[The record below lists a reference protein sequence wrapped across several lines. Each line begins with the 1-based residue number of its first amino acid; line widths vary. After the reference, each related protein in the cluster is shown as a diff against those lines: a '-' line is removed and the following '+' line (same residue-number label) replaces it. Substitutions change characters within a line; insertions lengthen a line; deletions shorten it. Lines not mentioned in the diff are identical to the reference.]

1 MDSFGDH
8 ALACGPCGMYAR
20 HNRLRGAVAVE
31 SELAGLP
38 PRLEVCLPGSLVRPA
53 DLLLVEPDDT
63 LPTAMDPS
71 VVHPLRLSSPFAE
84 ATPGSA
90 AAMREVDKRSSN
102 TAGCAAQG
110 WRFIPVAAETTGG
123 WGPEAQQF
131 VWALIRKQSMRSG
144 RPVREVAAE
153 VWPRLSSAVA
163 KGVAQMLLHAHG
175 APFATCAGGAASDRI
190 LVRVVGGPRVA
201 GFY

>member
-1 MDSFGDH
+1 
-8 ALACGPCGMYAR
+8 MYAR
-20 HNRLRGAVAVE
+20 HNRLHGAVAVE

-63 LPTAMDPS
+63 LPTAVDPS

-110 WRFIPVAAETTGG
+110 WRYIPVAAETTGG
-123 WGPEAQQF
+123 WGPEARRF
-131 VWALIRKQSMRSG
+131 VRALIRKQSMRSG
-144 RPVREVAAE
+144 RPVRKVGTSDSLET
-153 VWPRLSSAVA
+153 
-163 KGVAQMLLHAHG
+163 LLGLFLCIHV
-175 APFATCAGGAASDRI
+175 
-190 LVRVVGGPRVA
+190 LVRVQQQGESSIGLLDFFHSCLR
-201 GFY
+201 